1 MENVHETI
9 CLLNSH
15 GSPGE
20 RIQGPRI
27 LAETEAERGSRASQ
41 SFSRQGACF
50 PAQLQTRLQWDPQAP
65 FHLFTVI
72 LYQLRCV
79 MFFFLG
85 FSRCSRSGSCTPTEL
100 QPRAVAAP
108 LLPLALA
115 PALRQQLLCRA
126 AGLLLLRGLGSSLE
140 NPTFQ
145 QTKSLQGELGTVSSG
160 RREMRI
166 TFFRRACSVAG
177 KCY

>member
-1 MENVHETI
+1 MPVKQPRFPRRENPGTPNPGRDRGRTWLQSFSEFLRTGSLFSCTAPGQAAV
-9 CLLNSH
+9 
-15 GSPGE
+15 GSPG
-20 RIQGPRI
+20 
-27 LAETEAERGSRASQ
+27 
-41 SFSRQGACF
+41 SF
-50 PAQLQTRLQWDPQAP
+50 P
-65 FHLFTVI
+65 FVYCNFVPVTV
-72 LYQLRCV
+72 CNV
-79 MFFFLG
+79 FFLG